1 MRNSALKRL
10 KPYVRQHQRK
20 LVWAVALSLVGVV
33 IEARIPIVI
42 GDVINIIDPIDNPT
56 GGVAQPGSLL
66 PLVVLILAM
75 GAAESILAYMRR
87 NSLSRASHGVE
98 TELRNDLYAHLQ
110 RLHVGFHDGWQSG
123 QLLSRA
129 IQDINAVR
137 RFVGFA
143 LPFLVILSLQVV
155 YVFYLMFNRN
165 PQLAMMSLV
174 GVLPIGV
181 VSYRFAK
188 RYRKISRE
196 VQEDQGDL
204 TTVIEEAATGIRII
218 KAFGRGPEQREKF
231 RAQAQKLWDSSMG
244 WVRLTSRLWPL
255 FGLFPSLTYAVVLTI
270 GGLTVINDGGFG
282 VGGLMTFILLV
293 KMTIWPIDAMG
304 WILAMTEE
312 ARTASDRLF
321 EVFDTQPS
329 IQDREGAT
337 FLETTTGRVGLQDV
351 RFRYE
356 GGRDW
361 ILQGVNL
368 EVEPGETLAL
378 VGKTGCG
385 KTTLAMLIPRLY
397 DVSEGKITI
406 DGVDIRDVQVAS
418 LRGHVG
424 VAFEDP
430 ILFSA
435 SVRENLV
442 MGRPN
447 SSDEEI
453 REALETAQATFVY
466 ELPWGLDTRVGE
478 QGHTLSGGQRQ
489 RLALARAVL
498 GKPSVLVLDDPL
510 SSVDVHTEALI
521 EEALHSV
528 LSGVT
533 AVLVAHRPSTLAL
546 ADRVALL
553 DEGRIVAVGPH
564 RELMATDPLYRSILS
579 QEAEDITAE
588 TTMSTGGGVSTIE
601 SDALQRNE
609 NE

>member
-1 MRNSALKRL
+1 MRSSALRKL
-10 KPYVRQHQRK
+10 TPYVRRHQRK
-20 LVWAVALSLVGVV
+20 LAWAVGLSLVGVGLEAGIPLVVERV
-33 IEARIPIVI
+33 IDGPIS
-42 GDVINIIDPIDNPT
+42 NP
-56 GGVAQPGSLL
+56 AERDLLL
-66 PLVVLILAM
+66 PLVLLLVGM
-75 GAAESILAYMRR
+75 GAVESLMAYMRR
-87 NSLSRASHGVE
+87 SSLSRAAHGIE
-98 TELRNDLYAHLQ
+98 TEIRNDLYAHLQ

-129 IQDINAVR
+129 TQDINSVR

-143 LPFLVILSLQVV
+143 MPFMVILSAQIVV
-155 YVFYLMFNRN
+155 VVVIMFLKS
-165 PQLAMMSLV
+165 PQLAALSIV
-174 GVLPIGV
+174 GIMPIGA

-231 RAQAQKLWDSSMG
+231 RGQAQKLWDSSMG
-244 WVRLTSRLWPL
+244 WVRLTARTWPL
-255 FGLFPSLTYAVVLTI
+255 FGAIPSLTLAIVILI
-270 GGLTVINDGGFG
+270 GGLAIIGDTGLG
-282 VGGLMTFILLV
+282 VGGLMAFMLLV
-293 KMTIWPIDAMG
+293 KMVIWPIDAMG

-312 ARTASDRLF
+312 ARTATDRLY
-321 EVFDTQPS
+321 EVFDTEPS
-329 IQDREGAT
+329 IVDRPGAVP
-337 FLETTTGRVGLQDV
+337 LDAATGRIGMEDVG
-351 RFRYE
+351 FRYE

-385 KTTLAMLIPRLY
+385 KSTLAMLIPRLY
-397 DVSEGKITI
+397 DVSEGKVTL
-406 DGVDIRDVQVAS
+406 DGADIRDIQVAH
-418 LRGHVG
+418 LRKHVG

-435 SVRENLV
+435 SVWENLV
-442 MGRPN
+442 MGRPEA
-447 SSDEEI
+447 SDEEI

-466 ELPWGLDTRVGE
+466 DLPWKLDTRVGE

-498 GKPSVLVLDDPL
+498 WKPQVLVLDDPL

-521 EEALHSV
+521 EDALRSM
-528 LSGVT
+528 LGGVT

-553 DEGRIVAVGPH
+553 DEGRIVAVGQH
-564 RELMATDPLYRSILS
+564 KELMATEPLYQSILS
-579 QEAEDITAE
+579 QEAEEVPATPTSA
-588 TTMSTGGGVSTIE
+588 GGGVATME
-601 SDALQRNE
+601 HTKDKR
-609 NE
+609 